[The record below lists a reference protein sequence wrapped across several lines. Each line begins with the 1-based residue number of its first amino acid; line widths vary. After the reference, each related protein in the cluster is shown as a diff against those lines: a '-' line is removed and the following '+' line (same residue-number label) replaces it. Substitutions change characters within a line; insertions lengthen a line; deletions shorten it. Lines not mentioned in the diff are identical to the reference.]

1 LTKGSE
7 IATIKPLTLGCGAG
21 CEAAESAAS
30 AFLGP
35 LPTQRPRT
43 NVYVDGF
50 NFYYAAFH
58 EARAALPQ
66 HLKWLDWRRLCENAL
81 PRNEICSIR
90 YFTAKVTSTP
100 TDLGRPARREAYL
113 RALRT
118 VRDLTIHYGKFVV
131 NQKYLKAVDP
141 LAGQP
146 KRPLVFVPEEKGS
159 DVNLASYLVLDACRG
174 AYDVAVVVSN
184 DSDLKEPVR
193 LVREEIGKAV
203 GVLRV
208 DAEPR
213 GCVFHDMVDFIRPL
227 RASHFENSQFPDV
240 VRLPTSGEVRR
251 PAEWTRR

>member
-1 LTKGSE
+1 MTRDAGIDIIES
-7 IATIKPLTLGCGAG
+7 LTLGCGAG
-21 CEAAESAAS
+21 REAAITAAS
-30 AFLGP
+30 AFVDTVP
-35 LPTQRPRT
+35 VQCPRT

-66 HLKWLDWRRLCENAL
+66 RLKWLDLRRLCENAL
-81 PRNEICSIR
+81 PRNDIFRIH
-90 YFTAKVTSTP
+90 YFTAKVTSTASDP
-100 TDLGRPARREAYL
+100 GRPARQEAYL

-118 VRDLTIHYGKFVV
+118 VPDLTIHYGQFVV

-141 LAGQP
+141 AEGQA

-159 DVNLASYLVLDACRG
+159 DVNLASHLIIDACRG

-227 RASHFENSQFPDV
+227 RISHFENSQFPDV
-240 VRLPTSGEVRR
+240 VRLPKSTEVRR
-251 PAEWTRR
+251 PVEWT